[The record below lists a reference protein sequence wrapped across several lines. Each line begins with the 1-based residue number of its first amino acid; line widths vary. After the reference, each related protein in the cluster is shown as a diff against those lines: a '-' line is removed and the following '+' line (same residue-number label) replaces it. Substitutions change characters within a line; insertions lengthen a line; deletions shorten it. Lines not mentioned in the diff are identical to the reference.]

1 LKKPLL
7 LAGLALT
14 GLLATAAPAL
24 AAAAPALAATA
35 PLAAAAA
42 PAAAPAANFGY
53 YDNQPIEYEAT
64 AEVTS
69 SPQQAQVLAHGNIVF
84 HIVDPAGTVPAVQL
98 ARAQAA
104 FPNDAG
110 AGNVLNFIPTETG
123 YTGGAWNLQIF
134 HWNPGVTPTELSSDT
149 DILAAVAAGQGTL
162 EITSTL
168 VRCPVINFSALR

>member
-1 LKKPLL
+1 MKKLL
-7 LAGLALT
+7 LAASLALT
-14 GLLATAAPAL
+14 GLLATAATL
-24 AAAAPALAATA
+24 AAAAPALAATSA
-35 PLAAAAA
+35 P
-42 PAAAPAANFGY
+42 NFGY

-84 HIVDPAGTVPAVQL
+84 HIVDASGTVPAVQL

-104 FPNDAG
+104 FPHDAG
-110 AGNVLNFIPTETG
+110 AGNVLNFIPTEVG
-123 YTGGAWNLQIF
+123 YAGGGWNLQIF
-134 HWNPGVTPTELSSDT
+134 RWNPGVTPAELSSDT
-149 DILAAVAAGQGTL
+149 DILAAVAAGKGTL

>member
-1 LKKPLL
+1 VSKLL
-7 LAGLALT
+7 LAASLALT
-14 GLLATAAPAL
+14 GLLAAAAPAL
-24 AAAAPALAATA
+24 TAAAPALAATSA
-35 PLAAAAA
+35 P
-42 PAAAPAANFGY
+42 NFGY

-64 AEVTS
+64 TEVTS
-69 SPQQAQVLAHGNIVF
+69 SPHQAQVLAAGNIVF
-84 HIVDPAGTVPAVQL
+84 HIVDATGNVPAVQL

-104 FPNDAG
+104 FPGDAG
-110 AGNVLNFIPTETG
+110 AGNVLNFIPTEVG

-149 DILAAVAAGQGTL
+149 DILAAVAAGKGTL

>member
-1 LKKPLL
+1 MKKLL
-7 LAGLALT
+7 LAASLALT
-14 GLLATAAPAL
+14 GLLAAAAATL
-24 AAAAPALAATA
+24 AAAAPALAATSA
-35 PLAAAAA
+35 P
-42 PAAAPAANFGY
+42 NFGY

-84 HIVDPAGTVPAVQL
+84 HIVDASGTVPAVQL

-104 FPNDAG
+104 FPHDAG
-110 AGNVLNFIPTETG
+110 AGNVLNFIPTEVG
-123 YTGGAWNLQIF
+123 YAGGAWNLQIF
-134 HWNPGVTPTELSSDT
+134 HWNPGVTPAELSSDT
-149 DILAAVAAGQGTL
+149 DILAAVAVGKGTL

>member
-1 LKKPLL
+1 MKKLLKLL
-7 LAGLALT
+7 LVASLAVT
-14 GLLATAAPAL
+14 GLL
-24 AAAAPALAATA
+24 AAAPALAAT
-35 PLAAAAA
+35 
-42 PAAAPAANFGY
+42 PAANFGY
-53 YDNQPIEYEAT
+53 YDNQPIEYQAT

-69 SPQQAQVLAHGNIVF
+69 SPQAAHALAAGNVVY
-84 HIVDPAGTVPAVQL
+84 HIVDAAGNVPAVQL

-104 FPNDAG
+104 FPGDAG

-134 HWNPGVTPTELSSDT
+134 HWNPGATPTELSSDT

-162 EITSTL
+162 QITSTL

>member
-1 LKKPLL
+1 LKKLL
-7 LAGLALT
+7 LAASLALT
-14 GLLATAAPAL
+14 GLLATAATL
-24 AAAAPALAATA
+24 AAAAPALAATSA
-35 PLAAAAA
+35 P
-42 PAAAPAANFGY
+42 NFGY

-84 HIVDPAGTVPAVQL
+84 HIVDASGTVPAVQL

-104 FPNDAG
+104 FPHDAG
-110 AGNVLNFIPTETG
+110 AGNVLNFIPTEVG

-149 DILAAVAAGQGTL
+149 DILAAVAAGKGTL

>member
-1 LKKPLL
+1 VNKLL
-7 LAGLALT
+7 LAASLALT
-14 GLLATAAPAL
+14 GLLAAAAPALTAAPAL
-24 AAAAPALAATA
+24 AATS
-35 PLAAAAA
+35 
-42 PAAAPAANFGY
+42 AANFGY
-53 YDNQPIEYEAT
+53 YDNQPIEYQAT

-69 SPQQAQVLAHGNIVF
+69 SPQQAQVLAAGNIVY
-84 HIVDPAGTVPAVQL
+84 HVVDATGNVPAVQL

-104 FPNDAG
+104 FPGDAG
-110 AGNVLNFIPTETG
+110 AGNVLNFIPTEAG

-149 DILAAVAAGQGTL
+149 DILAAVAAGKGSL

>member
-1 LKKPLL
+1 MKKPLL

-14 GLLATAAPAL
+14 GLLAAAAPAL
-24 AAAAPALAATA
+24 AAAAPAAAATS
-35 PLAAAAA
+35 
-42 PAAAPAANFGY
+42 AANFGY

-69 SPQQAQVLAHGNIVF
+69 SPQQAQVLAHGNVVY
-84 HIVDPAGTVPAVQL
+84 HIVDVTGNVPAVQL

-110 AGNVLNFIPTETG
+110 AGNVLNFIPTEIG

-134 HWNPGVTPTELSSDT
+134 H
-149 DILAAVAAGQGTL
+149 
-162 EITSTL
+162 
-168 VRCPVINFSALR
+168 

>member
-1 LKKPLL
+1 MKKLL
-7 LAGLALT
+7 LAASLALT
-14 GLLATAAPAL
+14 GLLATAATL
-24 AAAAPALAATA
+24 AAAAPALAATSA
-35 PLAAAAA
+35 P
-42 PAAAPAANFGY
+42 NFGY

-84 HIVDPAGTVPAVQL
+84 HIVDASGTVPAVQL

-104 FPNDAG
+104 FPHDAG
-110 AGNVLNFIPTETG
+110 AGNVLNFIPTEVG
-123 YTGGAWNLQIF
+123 YAGGAWNLQIF
-134 HWNPGVTPTELSSDT
+134 HWNAGLTPTELSSDT
-149 DILAAVAAGQGTL
+149 DILAAVAAGKGTL

>member
-1 LKKPLL
+1 MSRAPRKLLL
-7 LAGLALT
+7 LAALALG
-14 GLLATAAPAL
+14 GLFVTAAPS
-24 AAAAPALAATA
+24 LAATPA
-35 PLAAAAA
+35 P
-42 PAAAPAANFGY
+42 NFGY
-53 YDNQPIEYEAT
+53 YDNKTIEYEAT

-69 SPQQAQVLAHGNIVF
+69 SPHAAQLLAAGSIVF
-84 HIVDPAGTVPAVQL
+84 HIVDTAGNVPAVQL

-110 AGNVLNFIPTETG
+110 AGNVLNFIPTEVG

-134 HWNPGVTPTELSSDT
+134 HWNAGMTPTELSSDT
-149 DILAAVAAGQGTL
+149 DILAAVAAGKGTL

>member
-1 LKKPLL
+1 LKKLL
-7 LAGLALT
+7 LAASLALA
-14 GLLATAAPAL
+14 GLLT
-24 AAAAPALAATA
+24 AAAPALAAT
-35 PLAAAAA
+35 
-42 PAAAPAANFGY
+42 PAAVANFGY
-53 YDNQPIEYEAT
+53 YDNQTIEYQAT

-69 SPQQAQVLAHGNIVF
+69 SPQQAQVLAAGNIVF
-84 HIVDPAGTVPAVQL
+84 HIVDATGNVPAVQL

-110 AGNVLNFIPTETG
+110 AGNVLNFIPTEPG

-149 DILAAVAAGQGTL
+149 DILAAIAAGQGTL

>member
-1 LKKPLL
+1 MKKLL
-7 LAGLALT
+7 LAASLALT
-14 GLLATAAPAL
+14 GLLATAATL
-24 AAAAPALAATA
+24 AAAAPALAATSA
-35 PLAAAAA
+35 P
-42 PAAAPAANFGY
+42 NFGY

-84 HIVDPAGTVPAVQL
+84 HIVDASGTVPAVQL

-104 FPNDAG
+104 FPHDAG
-110 AGNVLNFIPTETG
+110 AGNVLNFIPTEVG
-123 YTGGAWNLQIF
+123 YAGGAWNLQTF
-134 HWNPGVTPTELSSDT
+134 HWNPGVTPAELSSDT
-149 DILAAVAAGQGTL
+149 DILAAVAAGKGTL

>member
-1 LKKPLL
+1 MKKPLL
-7 LAGLALT
+7 LVSLALT
-14 GLLATAAPAL
+14 GLLVAAATSL
-24 AAAAPALAATA
+24 AAAVPALAAT
-35 PLAAAAA
+35 
-42 PAAAPAANFGY
+42 PAANFGY
-53 YDNQPIEYEAT
+53 YDNKTIEYEAT
-64 AEVTS
+64 TEVTS
-69 SPQQAQVLAHGNIVF
+69 SPQQAQVLAAGNIVF
-84 HIVDPAGTVPAVQL
+84 HIVDASGNVPAVQL

-110 AGNVLNFIPTETG
+110 AGNVLNFIPTEVG

-149 DILAAVAAGQGTL
+149 DVLAAVAAGKGTL

>member
-1 LKKPLL
+1 VNKLL
-7 LAGLALT
+7 LAASLALT
-14 GLLATAAPAL
+14 GLLATTAPAL
-24 AAAAPALAATA
+24 TAAAPALAATSA
-35 PLAAAAA
+35 P
-42 PAAAPAANFGY
+42 NFGY
-53 YDNQPIEYEAT
+53 YDNQPIEYQAT

-69 SPQQAQVLAHGNIVF
+69 SPQQAQVLAHGNIVY
-84 HIVDPAGTVPAVQL
+84 HIVDATGNVPAVQL

-110 AGNVLNFIPTETG
+110 AGNVLNFIPTDIG

-149 DILAAVAAGQGTL
+149 DILAAVAAGKGSL
-162 EITSTL
+162 EITATL

>member
-1 LKKPLL
+1 MKKLL
-7 LAGLALT
+7 LAASLALT
-14 GLLATAAPAL
+14 GLLATAATL
-24 AAAAPALAATA
+24 AAAAPALAATSA
-35 PLAAAAA
+35 P
-42 PAAAPAANFGY
+42 NFGY

-84 HIVDPAGTVPAVQL
+84 HIVDASGTVPAVQL

-104 FPNDAG
+104 FPHDAG
-110 AGNVLNFIPTETG
+110 AGNVLNFIPTEVG
-123 YTGGAWNLQIF
+123 YAGGGWNLQIF
-134 HWNPGVTPTELSSDT
+134 RWNPGVTPAELSSDT
-149 DILAAVAAGQGTL
+149 DILAAVAAGKGSL

>member
-1 LKKPLL
+1 MKKLL
-7 LAGLALT
+7 MLASLSLT
-14 GLLATAAPAL
+14 GLLATAVL
-24 AAAAPALAATA
+24 AAPTPAHAATSV
-35 PLAAAAA
+35 
-42 PAAAPAANFGY
+42 ANFGY
-53 YDNQPIEYEAT
+53 YDNQPIEYQAT

-69 SPQQAQVLAHGNIVF
+69 SPHVAQVLAAGNIVF
-84 HIVDPAGTVPAVQL
+84 HIVDATGNVPAVQL
-98 ARAQAA
+98 ARAQAT

-134 HWNPGVTPTELSSDT
+134 QWNPGVTPTELSSDT
-149 DILAAVAAGQGTL
+149 DILTAVAAGKGTL

>member
-1 LKKPLL
+1 MKKPLV

-14 GLLATAAPAL
+14 GLLAAPAALAVTAAPAL
-24 AAAAPALAATA
+24 AATS
-35 PLAAAAA
+35 
-42 PAAAPAANFGY
+42 AANFGY
-53 YDNQPIEYEAT
+53 YDNQTIEYEAT

-84 HIVDPAGTVPAVQL
+84 HIVDAAGNVPAVQL

-110 AGNVLNFIPTETG
+110 AGNVLNFIPTEVG
-123 YTGGAWNLQIF
+123 YAGGAWNLQIF
-134 HWNPGVTPTELSSDT
+134 HWNAGVTPTELSSDT
-149 DILAAVAAGQGTL
+149 DILAAVAAGKGTL

>member
-1 LKKPLL
+1 MKKLLL
-7 LAGLALT
+7 LASLALT
-14 GLLATAAPAL
+14 GLLATAAPVL
-24 AAAAPALAATA
+24 VAAAAPALAATPA
-35 PLAAAAA
+35 P
-42 PAAAPAANFGY
+42 NFGY
-53 YDNQPIEYEAT
+53 YDTKTIEYEAT

-69 SPQQAQVLAHGNIVF
+69 SPQQAQVLAAGNIVF
-84 HIVDPAGTVPAVQL
+84 HIVDASGTVPAVQL

-110 AGNVLNFIPTETG
+110 AGNVLNFIPTEVG

-134 HWNPGVTPTELSSDT
+134 HWNAGVTPAELSSDT
-149 DILAAVAAGQGTL
+149 GILAAVAAGQGTL

>member
-7 LAGLALT
+7 LAGIALT
-14 GLLATAAPAL
+14 GLLAAAAPAL
-24 AAAAPALAATA
+24 AAAAPAAAATS
-35 PLAAAAA
+35 
-42 PAAAPAANFGY
+42 AANFGY

-69 SPQQAQVLAHGNIVF
+69 SPQQAQVLAHGNVVY
-84 HIVDPAGTVPAVQL
+84 HIVDATGNVPAVQL

-110 AGNVLNFIPTETG
+110 AGNVLNFIPSEIG

-162 EITSTL
+162 EVTATL